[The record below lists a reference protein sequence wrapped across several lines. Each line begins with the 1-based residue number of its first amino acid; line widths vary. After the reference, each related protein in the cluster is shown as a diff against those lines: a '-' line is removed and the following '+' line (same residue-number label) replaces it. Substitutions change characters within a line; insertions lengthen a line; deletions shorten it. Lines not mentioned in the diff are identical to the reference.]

1 MFKLVGIG
9 AAGHVQVVLGELPRH
24 PQLRLVA
31 CAPSFPGEDLGAYLA
46 CPMAGQPPRVYDD
59 WRAMLDDASP
69 DIVLI
74 CGQYGLNG
82 VLAVEAARRGC
93 HILSEKPAAQTLAEV
108 NELRRLIAEQR
119 LHYGMLLTMR
129 YEAPFYTARQVVAQG
144 IIGEPCLITAQKS
157 YRWGANRPAWYAD
170 RSRYGSTM
178 TWVGIHAFD
187 YARWVAGVEY
197 TEVYAQHANLAHP
210 AYPGCQDVAAVIAR
224 LNNGGSAVFHLD
236 YLRPAAAPT
245 HGDDRLRIAGTKGVL
260 EICDRGTRLHILT
273 HEQEVPAWP
282 LVAPERTLL
291 GDFLAALEGRGTPLI
306 PAEEALSISAFAIL
320 AAQAADEGK
329 VLPVGGTERS
339 GRR

>member
-1 MFKLVGIG
+1 MSYKLVGIG
-9 AAGHVQVVLGELPRH
+9 TAGHVQIILGALPQH
-24 PQLRLVA
+24 PQVRLVA

-46 CPMAGQPPRVYDD
+46 QPVAGQPPRVYAD
-59 WRAMLDDASP
+59 WRAMLAEESP
-69 DIVLI
+69 EIVLV

-82 VLAVEAARRGC
+82 AIAIEAARRGC
-93 HILSEKPAAQTLAEV
+93 HILSEKPAGQTLAEV
-108 NELRRLIAEQR
+108 AELRRLLAEQG
-119 LHYGMLLTMR
+119 LHYGMLLPMR
-129 YEAPFYTARQVVAQG
+129 YEAPFYTARQVVAKG

-157 YRWGANRPAWYAD
+157 YRWGPSRPAWYAD

-210 AYPGCQDVAAVIAR
+210 AYPGCQDVATVIAR
-224 LNNGGSAVFHLD
+224 LRNGGSALFNLD

-245 HGDDRLRIAGTKGVL
+245 HGDDRLRIAGSQGVL

-273 HEQEVPAWP
+273 AQEDVPTWP

-291 GDFLAALEGRGTPLI
+291 GDFLAALEGRGAPLI

-320 AAQAADEGK
+320 AAQAADTGQ
-329 VLPVGGTERS
+329 VLRVSEP
-339 GRR
+339 